1 VIAHC
6 DGQLVLREANLGA
19 GYTDYDVMMASME
32 ASLADQG
39 LAPTQLVSSASGKV
53 GPGQALGQEFAGGPS
68 EHEDY
73 CH

>member
-1 VIAHC
+1 MIAHC
-6 DGQLVLREANLGA
+6 DGQLMLQVAKLGA
-19 GYTDYDVMMASME
+19 GYTDYDGGHG
-32 ASLADQG
+32 G
-39 LAPTQLVSSASGKV
+39 LPGREGLGSYSACLVSQGKV